1 MVAILSGMACLRPRR
16 GFIVLDYRDGG
27 GHRKWRQF
35 PDTKQGRAD
44 AEIALGEVQRAARSG
59 SRTDDTV
66 TAREVASAW
75 LQIAKRTVRPGTYA
89 QYECDV
95 ARFLEDFGARPIVS
109 IRTPMLIEFGM
120 RCLDAG
126 LAPSTVATH
135 VGAIRLVFE
144 HAIRSGYLVRN
155 PCSGLGR
162 VLKLRRKDTG
172 DIKAMT
178 EEQLA
183 VFLQAADTL
192 PPRDRLVLYFYP
204 LTGLRISEGLG
215 LRVEDFDAE
224 ACRFRVEYQ
233 RLEDRQLYPL
243 KTRAS
248 RRSVDVAVP
257 LRDLIVEDLAR
268 RREEAMAA
276 GRPAPEFIIEPAA
289 HPHQTIR
296 RAMAQAVE
304 RAKLPAHLTV
314 HCLRHSFATLHL
326 LRGAALLWVSRQLG
340 HSSVNITADTYAA
353 WMQPESPGTADA
365 FAERIAQVSA
375 RVRLPSVGAV
385 VVPFA
390 KG

>member
-1 MVAILSGMACLRPRR
+1 MACLRLRR
-16 GFIVLDYRDGG
+16 GKLVLDYRDGG

-35 PDTKQGRAD
+35 PDTKDGRVD
-44 AEIALGEVQRAARSG
+44 AEIALGEVQRAARSD

-66 TAREVASAW
+66 TAREVASGW
-75 LQIAKRTVRPGTYA
+75 LQIAKRTLRATTYE
-89 QYECDV
+89 QYICGL
-95 ARFLEDFGARPIVS
+95 ARFLEDFGARPVVS

-126 LAPSTVATH
+126 LAPSTVGTH
-135 VGAIRLVFE
+135 LGAVRLVFE

-192 PPRDRLVLYFYP
+192 PRRRDRLVLYFYP

-224 ACRFRVEYQ
+224 ACRLRVEQQ
-233 RLEDRQLYPL
+233 RLEDGTLARL
-243 KTRAS
+243 KTKAS
-248 RRSVDVAVP
+248 RRTVDLPAS
-257 LRDLIVEDLAR
+257 LRDAIVDDLAR
-268 RREEAMAA
+268 RREAA
-276 GRPAPEFIIEPAA
+276 LATGRPGPEFVLDPVA
-289 HPHQTIR
+289 HQTIR
-296 RAMAQAVE
+296 RAMAQAIE

-314 HCLRHSFATLHL
+314 HCLRHTFATLHL

-375 RVRLPSVGAV
+375 KVRLPSVAAAV
-385 VVPFA
+385 VVPFSR
-390 KG
+390 GSS